1 MKAAI
6 GAPGR
11 AGFNPPWSAEADPTE
26 NQDIPTGTRT
36 TLHIGSDITRVT
48 RTGGGQPDDTL
59 VLGIGHGKTA
69 KEFFK
74 HIPPTPLELENAIM
88 AVEDEVIRAGKW
100 LAQGTTLCTHDVG
113 IREIARLAG
122 VADGA
127 RMDLSVDVVEQ
138 QFDLLAAWVQGR
150 PGSSAGIPLDS
161 GFAARLLIL
170 REFMHH
176 LQFASISVE
185 AGQTSG

>member
-6 GAPGR
+6 DAPGR

-48 RTGGGQPDDTL
+48 CFSDSQPDDTL
-59 VLGIGHGKTA
+59 VLGIGYERTA
-69 KEFFK
+69 KDFFK

-100 LAQGTTLCTHDVG
+100 LAQDSALCTDDVG
-113 IREIARLAG
+113 IREIAQLAG
-122 VADGA
+122 LADSA
-127 RMDLSVDVVEQ
+127 RMVLSVDAVEQ
-138 QFDLLAAWVQGR
+138 QFDLLAAWLQGR
-150 PGSSAGIPLDS
+150 PASSAGIPLAP

-176 LQFASISVE
+176 LQFASITIE
-185 AGQTSG
+185 ADQTPG

>member
-26 NQDIPTGTRT
+26 NQDIPTGIRT
-36 TLHIGSDITRVT
+36 TLHIGSDVTRVT
-48 RTGGGQPDDTL
+48 RTGDGQSDDTL
-59 VLGIGHGKTA
+59 ALTIGSVKTA
-69 KEFFK
+69 TDFFK

-100 LAQGTTLCTHDVG
+100 LTPDSPLFTDDVG
-113 IREIARLAG
+113 IREMAQLAD
-122 VADGA
+122 VADSA
-127 RMDLSVDVVEQ
+127 RMVLSVESVEQ

-150 PGSSAGIPLDS
+150 PGSSAGIPLEP

-176 LQFASISVE
+176 LQFASI
-185 AGQTSG
+185 TI